1 MTVYLTIDEIIM
13 IHEILIQ
20 KFGGSSGLRD
30 KSTLESAIFRPQ
42 SGYYKDVIEQ
52 AAALFESLAVNHPFV
67 DGNKRIA
74 FAAMDTFLRING
86 YSLSTN
92 SKDAYENIME
102 MFDLKKLNFETTEK
116 WLRRIVK
123 SA

>member
-20 KFGGSSGLRD
+20 RFGGSSGLRD
-30 KSTLESAIFRPQ
+30 RGILESAIFRPQ

-102 MFDLKKLNFETTEK
+102 MFDLNKLNFETTEK

-123 SA
+123 PA

>member
-30 KSTLESAIFRPQ
+30 KGTLESAIFRPQ

-52 AAALFESLAVNHPFV
+52 AAALFESLVVNHPFV

-86 YSLSTN
+86 YKLSTN
-92 SKDAYENIME
+92 SKDAYAKIIE
-102 MFDLKKLNFETTEK
+102 MFDLKKLNFETTEA
-116 WLRRIVK
+116 WLRKIAKQV
-123 SA
+123 

>member
-30 KSTLESAIFRPQ
+30 KGTLESAIFRPQ

-86 YSLSTN
+86 YKLSTN
-92 SKDAYENIME
+92 SKDAYANIME
-102 MFDLKKLNFETTEK
+102 MFDLKKLNFETIEA
-116 WLRRIVK
+116 WLRKITKQV
-123 SA
+123 